1 MYRGLRLQARV
12 PSSVRFPV
20 VSSARCLRD
29 KADYQML
36 AAFLASSSVAFSGRA
51 SWHAQPH
58 AVVSSRAF
66 EPMMAEREPFALTLD
81 LTQEKGKKVANFA
94 VACMSDSH
102 VYSGMIVHAIS
113 RIALRFWS
121 NAISN
126 SASVFASEAVV
137 VKYDLPF
144 GLSVEPGRARFV
156 LSASRA
162 GRVASSLETYF
173 VTAEYKMGLPAA
185 ARRATVA
192 SSLVLVGTARPV
204 RCCSARVVG

>member
-1 MYRGLRLQARV
+1 
-12 PSSVRFPV
+12 
-20 VSSARCLRD
+20 
-29 KADYQML
+29 ML

-102 VYSGMIVHAIS
+102 VYRSSMIVHAIS
-113 RIALRFWS
+113 RIALLSFRS

-126 SASVFASEAVV
+126 SS
-137 VKYDLPF
+137 
-144 GLSVEPGRARFV
+144 LSFRRRKLLWSSMTFPLDSTSRTREGARFV

-173 VTAEYKMGLPAA
+173 VTAQSTRWAFPAA
-185 ARRATVA
+185 WHRQALP
-192 SSLVLVGTARPV
+192 SHPSLVLD
-204 RCCSARVVG
+204 